1 MTGTLPTTGTP
12 ETAPPKRTYAPLAA
26 NENREDYSLRFAPH
40 SFRRWSPFVV
50 ATTALG
56 GIAYLA
62 DFAIGASIVL
72 SYGFTSGVLAILAA
86 ALVIFVT
93 GVPIAHACAK
103 YGVDMDLLTRG
114 AGFGY
119 FGSTLTSLVYASFTV
134 IFFSLE
140 GSIMAQAF
148 ELALSIPLPIGYLL
162 STLIVLPF
170 ALYGMGAVAKMQA
183 WTQPLWI
190 AGLVLPFV
198 VVAIREP
205 GKFAEFASFGGTEG
219 AGSGFS
225 AIGFGF
231 GMGVALSLIGQI
243 GEQADYLRF
252 MPEKTSSNKRAWW
265 GAVLAAGPGWVIL
278 GAAKQIGGALLAFL
292 ALGVVG
298 KAHALEPIA
307 PYLEAVKPALGPAA
321 LTFAALFVVV
331 SQIKIN
337 TTNAYS
343 GSLSFANFFSRV
355 LHRHPG
361 RVWYVLVNCGIALAL
376 MEFGAFAFL
385 NKILGFYS
393 NVAIAWIGAVCAD
406 LIIVKPLG
414 LSPRY
419 IEFKR
424 AYLPKINPVGFGSMI
439 VASALS
445 ITAYFG
451 AFGQFMAAFSPL
463 LALVVAMV
471 LVPALAAATKGRT
484 YLARPN
490 SVIRQKLS
498 SEELRATHICTVC
511 QDEFEL
517 PDIADCAKQSGAI
530 CSLCCTL
537 DSTCHDLCQTAGPV
551 DLPMPTMPT
560 ARP

>member
-1 MTGTLPTTGTP
+1 
-12 ETAPPKRTYAPLAA
+12 
-26 NENREDYSLRFAPH
+26 
-40 SFRRWSPFVV
+40 
-50 ATTALG
+50 
-56 GIAYLA
+56 
-62 DFAIGASIVL
+62 
-72 SYGFTSGVLAILAA
+72 
-86 ALVIFVT
+86 
-93 GVPIAHACAK
+93 
-103 YGVDMDLLTRG
+103 
-114 AGFGY
+114 
-119 FGSTLTSLVYASFTV
+119 
-134 IFFSLE
+134 
-140 GSIMAQAF
+140 
-148 ELALSIPLPIGYLL
+148 
-162 STLIVLPF
+162 
-170 ALYGMGAVAKMQA
+170 
-183 WTQPLWI
+183 
-190 AGLVLPFV
+190 
-198 VVAIREP
+198 
-205 GKFAEFASFGGTEG
+205 
-219 AGSGFS
+219 
-225 AIGFGF
+225 
-231 GMGVALSLIGQI
+231 
-243 GEQADYLRF
+243 
-252 MPEKTSSNKRAWW
+252 RAWW
-265 GAVLAAGPGWVIL
+265 GAVLAAGPGWVVL

-298 KAHALEPIA
+298 KTHALEPIA

-376 MEFGAFAFL
+376 MEFGAFGFL

-406 LIIVKPLG
+406 LVIVKPLG

-439 VASALS
+439 VASTIS
-445 ITAYFG
+445 IIAYFG
-451 AFGQFMAAFSPL
+451 AFGQFLAAFSPL
-463 LALVVAMV
+463 LALVIAMV
-471 LVPALAAATKGRT
+471 LVPALAVATKGRT

-490 SVIRQKLS
+490 SVIRQKLAP
-498 SEELRATHICTVC
+498 EELLATHICTVC

-537 DSTCHDLCQTAGPV
+537 DATCHDMCQTAGPV
-551 DLPMPTMPT
+551 DLPMPTLPT
-560 ARP
+560 AKP